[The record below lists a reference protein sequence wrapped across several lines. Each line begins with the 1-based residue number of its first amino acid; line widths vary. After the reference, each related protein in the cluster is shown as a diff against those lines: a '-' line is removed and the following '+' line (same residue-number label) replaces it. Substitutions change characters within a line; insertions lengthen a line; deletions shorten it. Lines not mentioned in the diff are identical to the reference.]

1 MAINAIQVTNTET
14 LEQLRGQFNN
24 LVTDVSALE
33 NGTLNFGT
41 VSATTINVS
50 DLIVS
55 GTLDFTAVT
64 ATSLKIDGS
73 SIVFE
78 GSTVSANETT
88 FTVTDPTADRT
99 ITFPDA
105 TGTVLM
111 TGSTIDLGGDSGI

>member
-14 LEQLRGQFNN
+14 LEQLRSQFNN

>member
-50 DLIVS
+50 FVDES
-55 GTLDFTAVT
+55 G
-64 ATSLKIDGS
+64 GS
-73 SIVFE
+73 
-78 GSTVSANETT
+78 N
-88 FTVTDPTADRT
+88 
-99 ITFPDA
+99 
-105 TGTVLM
+105 
-111 TGSTIDLGGDSGI
+111 